1 MMMIMMNYSNCDYDD
16 YIMIMITNEKIMII
30 WP

>member
-1 MMMIMMNYSNCDYDD
+1 MMMIMMNYSNYDYDD
-16 YIMIMITNEKIMII
+16 YIMILITREIMII